1 MKRTARRRCAS
12 SKTPAYITKAPHRFT
27 QRRARLDGPRGIC
40 RVCGI
45 AVDRAARGRIR
56 SWHDGRATASGE
68 REPNCLRDYKIAT
81 RPRFAKAIVA
91 RRDGARCRSCSASL
105 GRAYLWLQLDH
116 VLPLCQGGGAGLD
129 NLQLLC
135 GACHAA
141 KTSAEASARAA
152 QRKAAVQCVAS
163 V

>member
-1 MKRTARRRCAS
+1 MKKSRRRLRVGCPS
-12 SKTPAYITKAPHRFT
+12 YTDRAPHRFA
-27 QRRARLDGPRGIC
+27 QRRARLDTPRGVC
-40 RVCGI
+40 RVCGT
-45 AVDRAARGRIR
+45 VVERAARGRIR
-56 SWHDGRATASGE
+56 SWHDGRATAGGE

-81 RPRFAKAIVA
+81 RPRFAKAIIA
-91 RRDGARCRSCSASL
+91 RRDGARCRSCSASR

-116 VLPLCQGGGAGLD
+116 VRPLCQNGSPGLD

-152 QRKAAVQCVAS
+152 QRKAAAQCAAS
-163 V
+163 A